1 VDLNL
6 DTLKQTISQDL
17 ERSDFALFRHDS
29 GAFDASLVITWDS
42 ETFPDYQMFLDA
54 ARKLGIKMI
63 MFATREFEES
73 EFAEAEDDLETSEL
87 SRDDRRDYANSL
99 KALKEHIGST
109 CSIEL
114 AFQYETHFYVYEAR
128 PDWYEEFVN
137 ITDEVIALGS
147 EIEADDDDDESEDDN
162 MGGFYSKN

>member
-1 VDLNL
+1 MDLNL

-17 ERSDFALFRHDS
+17 ERSDFAIFRHDS

-54 ARKLGIKMI
+54 ARKLGIKMM
-63 MFATREFEES
+63 MFASREFDES
-73 EFAEAEDDLETSEL
+73 ELTEAEDDLENSEL
-87 SRDDRRDYANSL
+87 FRDDRRDYANSL
-99 KALKEHIGST
+99 KGMKEHVGTT

-137 ITDEVIALGS
+137 ISDEVMALGAD
-147 EIEADDDDDESEDDN
+147 IEEDDESEDDS

>member
-17 ERSDFALFRHDS
+17 ERSDFAVFRHDS
-29 GAFDASLVITWDS
+29 GAFNASLVITWDS

-63 MFATREFEES
+63 MFATREFDES
-73 EFAEAEDDLETSEL
+73 ELTEAEDDLEASDL
-87 SRDDRRDYANSL
+87 SREDRREYASSL
-99 KALKEHIGST
+99 KAVKEHVGST

-137 ITDEVIALGS
+137 VSDEVIALS
-147 EIEADDDDDESEDDN
+147 ADLGEEDDDESEDDN

>member
-17 ERSDFALFRHDS
+17 ERSDFAIFRHDS
-29 GAFDASLVITWDS
+29 GTFNASLVITWDS
-42 ETFPDYQMFLDA
+42 ETFPDYQMFLEA

-63 MFATREFEES
+63 MFATREFDEAEL
-73 EFAEAEDDLETSEL
+73 AEAEDDLENSEL
-87 SRDDRRDYANSL
+87 SREDRRDYAVSL
-99 KALKEHIGST
+99 KAMKEHVGST

-137 ITDEVIALGS
+137 ISDEVIALG
-147 EIEADDDDDESEDDN
+147 ADVEEDDEPEDDS